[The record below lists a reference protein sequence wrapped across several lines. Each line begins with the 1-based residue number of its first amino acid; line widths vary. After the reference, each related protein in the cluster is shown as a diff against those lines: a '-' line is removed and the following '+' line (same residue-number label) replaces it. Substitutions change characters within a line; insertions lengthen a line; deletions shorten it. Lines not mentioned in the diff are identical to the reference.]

1 MKKSWVCFGVVWILL
16 QSLLKRHGF
25 EGQTM
30 VNGPTSPSSFDTSIS
45 ELSFTNPGF
54 FEGRELAMVLNFA
67 IVIPVPLK
75 STKDPTWT
83 LGTPRRTSAALSS
96 LASQV
101 GKLLREMVPFW
112 VANKFNLSTWLWG
125 MDIRTTK
132 PQCNWKG
139 CNKGCQCNPN
149 FWYRVKSKHDPKRST
164 CDKYFNSSQ
173 HFDEIC
179 PHKAEHENMSICNAG
194 PDFRLPTCWTTL
206 KQRHKAFW
214 NARNRNKPLA
224 EHGI

>member
-1 MKKSWVCFGVVWILL
+1 
-16 QSLLKRHGF
+16 
-25 EGQTM
+25 
-30 VNGPTSPSSFDTSIS
+30 
-45 ELSFTNPGF
+45 
-54 FEGRELAMVLNFA
+54 MVLNFA

-149 FWYRVKSKHDPKRST
+149 FWYRVKSNMIPRDLHATNISTRLNILMKYAPTKRNMKT
-164 CDKYFNSSQ
+164 CPF
-173 HFDEIC
+173 
-179 PHKAEHENMSICNAG
+179 A
-194 PDFRLPTCWTTL
+194 TL
-206 KQRHKAFW
+206 VRISVF
-214 NARNRNKPLA
+214 PLV
-224 EHGI
+224 EQL